1 MAAQRDF
8 WDAARCGATE
18 DWFYQKAQSRRPGA
32 GNKVG
37 FGGGAAGEFRD
48 PGRLFPVQPSA
59 TLSYLLKCFLCQFW
73 FSVSP
78 RKLQG
83 PGGLHLI
90 LPLHGEQDSRKK
102 RRGVGRTS
110 IRGQV
115 LQTQVLGL
123 AEGGNGERERER
135 EGTRKGGRERE
146 RESNLG

>member
-1 MAAQRDF
+1 M
-8 WDAARCGATE
+8 
-18 DWFYQKAQSRRPGA
+18 

-48 PGRLFPVQPSA
+48 PGRLLPVQPSA

-73 FSVSP
+73 FSLSP
-78 RKLQG
+78 QKLQG

-90 LPLHGEQDSRKK
+90 LPLHGKQDSRKK
-102 RRGVGRTS
+102 RRGAGRTT

-115 LQTQVLGL
+115 IQTQVLGL
-123 AEGGNGERERER
+123 AEGGNGEREGTR
-135 EGTRKGGRERE
+135 EGGGERE